1 MSSVLTIASRI
12 KGTVGKTAWNA
23 VKRKRLASYLKS
35 DRRPWR
41 EGYYEYREKCLGEA
55 VVDQALLDTFAEDR
69 SLPPRYAYRLDA
81 RLIEIPWVLSRVRKL
96 DSGRR
101 FLDAGSAFNYDFV
114 LTAPALKDK
123 QLSIVT
129 LAPEGQ
135 AFWQLGVSYLFGDL
149 RDLDLR
155 DNRFDAVACISTIE
169 HIGMDN
175 TMYAEGQVAQ
185 RSDPSEFLLAVK
197 ELKRVLK
204 PGGVLYI
211 SFPFGRYENH
221 GWFQQFDAELVDTLI
236 EAFAP
241 AQHKERTYQYHP
253 DGWQRSTRESCK
265 DCEFFDVHTSKYSDP
280 NSTIE
285 YPPDYPA
292 GERGLACLELVK

>member
-1 MSSVLTIASRI
+1 MSSVLSIASRI

-41 EGYYEYREKCLGEA
+41 EGYYEYREKCLSEA
-55 VVDQALLDTFAEDR
+55 VIDQTLLDTLAADR
-69 SLPPRYAYRLDA
+69 PLPAGYGYRLDA

-96 DSGRR
+96 DGGR

-114 LTAPALKDK
+114 LSAPALKEK
-123 QLSIVT
+123 QTTIVT

-135 AFWQLGVSYLFGDL
+135 AFWQLGVSYVFGDL
-149 RDLDLR
+149 RDLDFR
-155 DNRFDAVACISTIE
+155 DERFDAVACISTIE

-175 TMYAEGQVAQ
+175 TMYAEGQMAQ
-185 RSDPSEFLLAVK
+185 RSDPSEFVLAVK

-204 PGGVLYI
+204 TGGSLYI

-236 EAFAP
+236 SAFAP
-241 AQHKERTYQYHP
+241 SQLKERIYQYHP
-253 DGWQRSTRESCK
+253 DGWQLSNREACK
-265 DCEFFDVHTSKYSDP
+265 DCEFFDVHISKYNDP

-285 YPPDYPA
+285 YPEDYPA
-292 GERGLACLELVK
+292 GERGLACLELIK

>member
-1 MSSVLTIASRI
+1 MSSVLSIASRI

-41 EGYYEYREKCLGEA
+41 EGYYEFREKILGEA
-55 VVDQALLDTFAEDR
+55 VVDETLLDTFAENR
-69 SLPPRYAYRLDA
+69 PLPAGYGYRLDA
-81 RLIEIPWVLSRVRKL
+81 RLLEIPWVLSRVRKF
-96 DSGRR
+96 DGGR
-101 FLDAGSAFNYDFV
+101 FLDAGSALNYDFV
-114 LTAPALKDK
+114 LTAPALKAK
-123 QLSIVT
+123 QVSIVT

-155 DNRFDAVACISTIE
+155 DERFDAVACISTIE

-185 RSDPSEFLLAVK
+185 RSDPSEFILAVK

-204 PGGVLYI
+204 PGAVLYI

-221 GWFQQFDAELVDTLI
+221 GWFQQFDSELVDTLI
-236 EAFAP
+236 GAFGP
-241 AQHKERTYQYHP
+241 SLHQESIFQYHP
-253 DGWQRSTRESCK
+253 DGWQRSTREQCK
-265 DCEFFDVHTSKYSDP
+265 DCEFFDVHASKYSNP
-280 NSTIE
+280 ESTIE
-285 YPPDYPA
+285 YPLDYPA

>member
-1 MSSVLTIASRI
+1 MSSVLSIASRI
-12 KGTVGKTAWNA
+12 KGTVGRTAWNA

-41 EGYYEYREKCLGEA
+41 EGYYEYREKCLSEA
-55 VVDQALLDTFAEDR
+55 VVDQTLLDTLAADR
-69 SLPPRYAYRLDA
+69 PLPAGYGYRLDA

-96 DSGRR
+96 DGGR

-114 LTAPALKDK
+114 LSAPALKEK
-123 QLSIVT
+123 QTTIVT

-135 AFWQLGVSYLFGDL
+135 AFWQLGVSYVFGDL
-149 RDLDLR
+149 RDLDFR
-155 DNRFDAVACISTIE
+155 DERFDAVACISTIE

-175 TMYAEGQVAQ
+175 TMYAEGQMAQ
-185 RSDPSEFLLAVK
+185 RSDPSEFVLAVK

-204 PGGVLYI
+204 TGGSLYI

-236 EAFAP
+236 GAFAP
-241 AQHKERTYQYHP
+241 SQLKERIYQYHP
-253 DGWQRSTRESCK
+253 DGWQLSNREACK
-265 DCEFFDVHTSKYSDP
+265 DCEFFDVHISKYNDP

-285 YPPDYPA
+285 YPEDYPA

>member
-41 EGYYEYREKCLGEA
+41 EGYYEYREKCLSEA
-55 VVDQALLDTFAEDR
+55 VVDEALLNIFAEDKP
-69 SLPPRYAYRLDA
+69 LPPGYAYRLDA
-81 RLIEIPWVLSRVRKL
+81 RLIEIPWVLSRVQKTN
-96 DSGRR
+96 GR
-101 FLDAGSAFNYDFV
+101 FLDAGSALNYDFV
-114 LTAPALKDK
+114 LTAPALKEK
-123 QLSIVT
+123 QTTIVT
-129 LAPEGQ
+129 LAPERQ
-135 AFWQLGVSYLFGDL
+135 AFWQLGVSYVFGDL
-149 RDLDLR
+149 RDLDFR
-155 DNRFDAVACISTIE
+155 DERFEAVACISTIE

-175 TMYAEGQVAQ
+175 TMYAEGQKAQ

-197 ELKRVLK
+197 ELKRVLQ
-204 PGGVLYI
+204 PGGVLFI

-221 GWFQQFDAELVDTLI
+221 GWFQQFDADLVDTLI
-236 EAFAP
+236 SAFAP
-241 AQHKERTYQYHP
+241 SRHKENIFQYHP
-253 DGWQRSTRESCK
+253 DGWQRSTRESGK

-292 GERGLACLELVK
+292 GERALACLELVK